1 MNILI
6 VNQPLNNR
14 GDESA
19 HKALVRTMLAE
30 MPSVSIKAIWVGAPQ
45 DSINQFAVRDKR
57 VEYVN
62 LKSIRGFGRTVLF
75 SLKHRGWGFL
85 SMLHPTYWKLIH
97 YYRKADWIVC
107 APGGICMG
115 GFQNWMHLYYLYI
128 AARMN
133 KKIAYYGRSIGPFPT
148 ATKSNRRFKE
158 ISTSLLLNF
167 CFLSLRDRKS
177 EEIAEDMGLKYHSTV
192 DTAFLDSPH
201 VVQMPDSLLQLIEGR
216 KKYIVFVPNKLVWH
230 YAYEGISGET
240 VFEFF
245 RTILEMLLRRYP
257 EHDVVLLPQIFNSLN
272 KKVADYGFFMELAER
287 QNDSRVKVVSD
298 EYSSDI
304 QQTIIS
310 GASFLIGA
318 RYHSIVFALNNNVPF
333 VSLSYEHKMSGLL
346 KTLGKEDC
354 MVDITNAFTSVERQN
369 SIIMEVFDKLTYI
382 KQDEAARENAKKISI
397 GCVQCFRKSLLDT
410 DGHNMSI

>member
-1 MNILI
+1 M
-6 VNQPLNNR
+6 
-14 GDESA
+14 
-19 HKALVRTMLAE
+19 
-30 MPSVSIKAIWVGAPQ
+30 
-45 DSINQFAVRDKR
+45 
-57 VEYVN
+57 
-62 LKSIRGFGRTVLF
+62 
-75 SLKHRGWGFL
+75 
-85 SMLHPTYWKLIH
+85 
-97 YYRKADWIVC
+97 
-107 APGGICMG
+107 
-115 GFQNWMHLYYLYI
+115 
-128 AARMN
+128 
-133 KKIAYYGRSIGPFPT
+133 
-148 ATKSNRRFKE
+148 
-158 ISTSLLLNF
+158 
-167 CFLSLRDRKS
+167 
-177 EEIAEDMGLKYHSTV
+177 
-192 DTAFLDSPH
+192 
-201 VVQMPDSLLQLIEGR
+201 QMPVLLQLIEGR

-382 KQDEAARENAKKISI
+382 KQDEAARENVKKISI
-397 GCVQCFRKSLLDT
+397 GCFQCFRKSLLDT